1 MKILLITGKLAER
14 DVRKYGKNAD
24 VYVVDIDVAAF
35 ITPSHLKNIKFN
47 GYDLVLVPGL
57 TKDCDWESFER
68 QRGVK
73 IRLGPIH
80 AYDLK
85 TVLDNVENIEF
96 SHEIPA
102 CRLLNFV
109 KAKETIEMVD
119 KIKDCRFKIGDVK
132 IGGRMKVVAEIVNA
146 IMPKDDLIQ
155 RIEYYKKSG
164 ADIIDLGI
172 PLEFDVG
179 ELKKAV
185 KVAVDQ
191 CNALSIDTFNPKA
204 IEIGINSGVDMVMS
218 ISYKNLKALDYIKN
232 VAVVVVE

>member
-1 MKILLITGKLAER
+1 MPLCLSKLSQSQSLVKLAER

-85 TVLDNVENIEF
+85 TSMKRKRYVLKRKNKRNSRIDIQV
-96 SHEIPA
+96 
-102 CRLLNFV
+102 LLAHF
-109 KAKETIEMVD
+109 KA
-119 KIKDCRFKIGDVK
+119 
-132 IGGRMKVVAEIVNA
+132 
-146 IMPKDDLIQ
+146 
-155 RIEYYKKSG
+155 S
-164 ADIIDLGI
+164 
-172 PLEFDVG
+172 
-179 ELKKAV
+179 
-185 KVAVDQ
+185 
-191 CNALSIDTFNPKA
+191 
-204 IEIGINSGVDMVMS
+204 
-218 ISYKNLKALDYIKN
+218 
-232 VAVVVVE
+232 